1 MKLHRKLGK
10 TIPESVNESQTVVN
24 NGDKKLNDKNDKF
37 IGMEYV
43 ETSYDET
50 NTPKSYYCKLC
61 DCKFHDS
68 NGRDAHLKGKR
79 HRLSYKVTKFRL
91 IVFDWH
97 FVFLHRKKSIRI
109 FKLIIIINHQVQNN
123 VRMK

>member
-10 TIPESVNESQTVVN
+10 TIPESVNESQIVVN
-24 NGDKKLNDKNDKF
+24 NGDKNDKF
-37 IGMEYV
+37 IGMEYI

-79 HRLSYKVTKFRL
+79 HRLSYKVTKFGR
-91 IVFDWH
+91 IFFHWH
-97 FVFLHRKKSIRI
+97 FVF
-109 FKLIIIINHQVQNN
+109 F
-123 VRMK
+123 